1 MEDKTIEERLNPIK
15 DLRFTITKDM
25 EDTIIRMLVI
35 QQMLNESK
43 LSLKDEILL
52 KKEKGKL
59 LKSFI
64 KDFQALNMTQVSIVR
79 TFLNN

>member
-1 MEDKTIEERLNPIK
+1 MEEKTIEERLNPIK

-43 LSLKDEILL
+43 LSLKDEMLL

-79 TFLNN
+79 TFLNK

>member
-1 MEDKTIEERLNPIK
+1 MEEKTIEERLNPIK

-43 LSLKDEILL
+43 LSLKDEMLL

-64 KDFQALNMTQVSIVR
+64 KDFQALNITQVSIVR
-79 TFLNN
+79 TFLNK

>member
-43 LSLKDEILL
+43 LSLKDEMLL

-79 TFLNN
+79 TFLNK

>member
-1 MEDKTIEERLNPIK
+1 MEEKTIEERLNPIK

-79 TFLNN
+79 TFLNK

>member
-79 TFLNN
+79 TFLNK

>member
-25 EDTIIRMLVI
+25 EDTIISMLVI

-43 LSLKDEILL
+43 LSLKDEMLL

-79 TFLNN
+79 TFLNK

>member
-64 KDFQALNMTQVSIVR
+64 KDFQALNITQVSIVR
-79 TFLNN
+79 TFLNK

>member
-1 MEDKTIEERLNPIK
+1 MEDKTIDERLVPIK

-43 LSLKDEILL
+43 LSLKDEMLL

-79 TFLNN
+79 IFLNK

>member
-43 LSLKDEILL
+43 LSLKDEMLL

-64 KDFQALNMTQVSIVR
+64 KDFQALNITQVSIVR
-79 TFLNN
+79 TFLNK

>member
-15 DLRFTITKDM
+15 DLRFTITKDI

-43 LSLKDEILL
+43 LSLKDEMLL

-79 TFLNN
+79 TFLNK

>member
-1 MEDKTIEERLNPIK
+1 MEDKTIEERLNPIE

-43 LSLKDEILL
+43 LSLKDEMLL

-64 KDFQALNMTQVSIVR
+64 KDFQALNITQVSIVR
-79 TFLNN
+79 TILNK

>member
-64 KDFQALNMTQVSIVR
+64 KDFQALNMTQTSIVR
-79 TFLNN
+79 TFLNK

>member
-25 EDTIIRMLVI
+25 EDTIIKMLVI
-35 QQMLNESK
+35 QQMLNESN
-43 LSLKDEILL
+43 LSLKDEMIL

-79 TFLNN
+79 TFLNK

>member
-43 LSLKDEILL
+43 LSLKDELIVFTI
-52 KKEKGKL
+52 
-59 LKSFI
+59 S
-64 KDFQALNMTQVSIVR
+64 SIEI
-79 TFLNN
+79 

>member
-1 MEDKTIEERLNPIK
+1 MEDKTIEERLNSIE

-52 KKEKGKL
+52 MKEKGKL

-64 KDFQALNMTQVSIVR
+64 KDFQALNITQVSIVR
-79 TFLNN
+79 TFLNK

>member
-1 MEDKTIEERLNPIK
+1 
-15 DLRFTITKDM
+15 
-25 EDTIIRMLVI
+25 
-35 QQMLNESK
+35 MLNESK
-43 LSLKDEILL
+43 LSLKDEMLL

-79 TFLNN
+79 TFLNK

>member
-43 LSLKDEILL
+43 LSLKYEMLL

-79 TFLNN
+79 TFLNK

>member
-1 MEDKTIEERLNPIK
+1 MDKRLEPIK

-79 TFLNN
+79 TFLNK

>member
-25 EDTIIRMLVI
+25 GDTIIKMLVI
-35 QQMLNESK
+35 QQMLNESN
-43 LSLKDEILL
+43 LSLKDEMIL

-79 TFLNN
+79 TFLNK

>member
-1 MEDKTIEERLNPIK
+1 
-15 DLRFTITKDM
+15 M

-52 KKEKGKL
+52 KKAKGKL

-64 KDFQALNMTQVSIVR
+64 KDFQALNMTQVSILR
-79 TFLNN
+79 TFLHK

>member
-79 TFLNN
+79 IFLNK

>member
-43 LSLKDEILL
+43 LSLKDEMLL

-64 KDFQALNMTQVSIVR
+64 KDFQALNMTQTSIVR
-79 TFLNN
+79 TFLNK